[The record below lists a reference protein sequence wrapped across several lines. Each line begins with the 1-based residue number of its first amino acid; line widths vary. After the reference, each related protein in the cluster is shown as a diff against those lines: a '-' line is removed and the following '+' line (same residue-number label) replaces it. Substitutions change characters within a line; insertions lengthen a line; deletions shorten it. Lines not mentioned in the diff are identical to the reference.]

1 MIEVRRRHRRDVR
14 TLGLYTWALLRE
26 FRWTILAIILAV
38 LIGGLLLWIT
48 PMASLG
54 GRRPAPLLALYGA
67 WMALFA
73 QPLTAPET
81 WYLAIVQGVYP
92 LVGFVAVGEGIVRF
106 AMLMI
111 SRRRGEKEWMKVMAS
126 TFRDHVVLCGVGHLG
141 FRVLQQLLARNAQVV
156 AVEKDEQGKFVS
168 QARAMSMPL
177 LIRDMKDDDT
187 LIEAGVPHARV
198 IIIATN
204 DDMAN
209 MEVALDARRLNPKIR
224 VIMRLYDQ
232 QLASK
237 IKDAFHVD
245 HAFSSSAL
253 AAATVAAMTYDCRVV
268 AAFDLCGVPHVGA
281 EILVHAGSALAG
293 QTVGDIERAH
303 VARVLCRQPATGDPE
318 SPPGP
323 AAKVA
328 PGDRLVIHVRAEAM
342 HELIEAGRAAPAAAR
357 ARSS

>member
-1 MIEVRRRHRRDVR
+1 MSPPVRRRSRRDVR
-14 TLGLYTWALLRE
+14 TLTLYTWALLRE
-26 FRWTILAIILAV
+26 FRWTLLTIILAV
-38 LIGGLLLWIT
+38 LLGGALLWIT
-48 PMASLG
+48 PLPTLG
-54 GRRPAPLLALYGA
+54 GRRPGALLALYGG
-67 WMALFA
+67 WMSLFA
-73 QPLTAPET
+73 QPLAPPET

-92 LVGFVAVGEGIVRF
+92 LIGFVVVGEGIVRF

-126 TFRDHVVLCGVGHLG
+126 THRDHVVLCGIGHLG

-156 AVEKDEQGKFVS
+156 AVEKEDHGKFVA
-168 QARAMSMPL
+168 QARAMDIPL

-209 MEVALDARRLNPKIR
+209 MEVALDARRLNPSIR
-224 VIMRLYDQ
+224 VVMRLYDQ

-253 AAATVAAMTYDCRVV
+253 AAATAAVTV
-268 AAFDLCGVPHVGA
+268 
-281 EILVHAGSALAG
+281 SA
-293 QTVGDIERAH
+293 RAH
-303 VARVLCRQPATGDPE
+303 
-318 SPPGP
+318 S
-323 AAKVA
+323 
-328 PGDRLVIHVRAEAM
+328 
-342 HELIEAGRAAPAAAR
+342 
-357 ARSS
+357 